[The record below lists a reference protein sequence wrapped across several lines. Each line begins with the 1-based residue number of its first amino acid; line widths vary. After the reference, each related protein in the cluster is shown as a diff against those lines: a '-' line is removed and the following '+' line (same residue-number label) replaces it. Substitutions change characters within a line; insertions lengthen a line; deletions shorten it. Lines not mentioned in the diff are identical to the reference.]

1 MPLDYPNI
9 VPENNLRLPDA
20 ITIEHGP
27 TRLLARFVLEGD
39 RVAREMGLRLRLR
52 TDFDGLLLLN
62 RFESARGNW
71 YPLLHSFDS
80 EHTAITPENG
90 FWISGE
96 DENGEIVVT
105 WAARIYNWPDSDL
118 AAQARAVF
126 YGADRGQPCRVTATG
141 ASEISGLS
149 VFGGCTWVRPD
160 VRGKQLYR
168 LIPRIAKA
176 YAFGRWPL
184 DWSFCFIQRPLVE
197 RGLAV
202 GYGQKNLSYSIFYP
216 QSQSWGDVEVAVA
229 YTSAEDTYAEFANFL
244 TNELSG
250 AAPRVPR
257 STREVHEVTKTSA
270 DVVFQGSSNLS

>member
-1 MPLDYPNI
+1 
-9 VPENNLRLPDA
+9 
-20 ITIEHGP
+20 
-27 TRLLARFVLEGD
+27 
-39 RVAREMGLRLRLR
+39 MGLHLRLR
-52 TDFDGLLLLN
+52 TDFDGLLRLN

-80 EHTAITPENG
+80 EHTDITPDNG

-118 AAQARAVF
+118 ATQARVAF
-126 YGADRGQPCRVTATG
+126 YGADRDQPCRVTAAG
-141 ASEISGLS
+141 ASEITGLS

-197 RGLAV
+197 RGLAA

-216 QSQSWGDVEVAVA
+216 QSPSWGDVEVAVA
-229 YTSAEDTYAEFANFL
+229 YTSAEDTYAEFADFMASELSSPAPEVPFPTTAVHEL
-244 TNELSG
+244 TN
-250 AAPRVPR
+250 
-257 STREVHEVTKTSA
+257 TSS
-270 DVVFQGSSNLS
+270 DGVFHGSSNLS